1 MESGELKIFR
11 AVAREG
17 SITKAARQLNYVQSN
32 VTARIHKLETDLNI
46 KLFHRTNRGMKLTA
60 AGQNLLQYA
69 DQVLSLLD
77 EAEKS
82 AQLSQHPKGPLRLGA
97 LETTAVTH
105 LPEHAAS
112 FLRRFPEV
120 DLSVNTGDTHSL
132 VQQVLD
138 HKVDGAFV
146 YGPVEYMDIK
156 QIPVSHEELVLISPE
171 EGAIE
176 DMLRLPMLFF
186 GTGCSHRDRVK
197 RLLEEAGI
205 RQQKIIEFGTLEAV
219 IRGVSAGLGTALLP
233 KSAISCSVHRQR
245 VYVHQ
250 LPASYQDM
258 TIVFIYR
265 KDFFMT
271 SAFQRFIAELNETK
285 FIPSV

>member
-1 MESGELKIFR
+1 M
-11 AVAREG
+11 
-17 SITKAARQLNYVQSN
+17 
-32 VTARIHKLETDLNI
+32 
-46 KLFHRTNRGMKLTA
+46 
-60 AGQNLLQYA
+60 
-69 DQVLSLLD
+69 
-77 EAEKS
+77 
-82 AQLSQHPKGPLRLGA
+82 RLGA

-197 RLLEEAGI
+197 RLFEEAGI
-205 RQQKIIEFGTLEAV
+205 QQQKIIEFGTLEAV

-233 KSAISCSVHRQR
+233 KSAIACSVHRQR

-285 FIPSV
+285 LIPSG

>member
-46 KLFHRTNRGMKLTA
+46 KLFHRTNRGMKA
-60 AGQNLLQYA
+60 AGENLLQYA

-132 VQQVLD
+132 VRQVLD

-233 KSAISCSVHRQR
+233 KSAIACSVHRQR

-271 SAFQRFIAELNETK
+271 NAFQRFIAELNETK
-285 FIPSV
+285 LIPSV

>member
-1 MESGELKIFR
+1 MIR
-11 AVAREG
+11 
-17 SITKAARQLNYVQSN
+17 
-32 VTARIHKLETDLNI
+32 
-46 KLFHRTNRGMKLTA
+46 
-60 AGQNLLQYA
+60 
-69 DQVLSLLD
+69 
-77 EAEKS
+77 
-82 AQLSQHPKGPLRLGA
+82 
-97 LETTAVTH
+97 
-105 LPEHAAS
+105 
-112 FLRRFPEV
+112 
-120 DLSVNTGDTHSL
+120 SL
-132 VQQVLD
+132 VRQVLD

-156 QIPVSHEELVLISPE
+156 QIPVSYEELVLISPE

-205 RQQKIIEFGTLEAV
+205 QQQKIIEFGTLEAV

-233 KSAISCSVHRQR
+233 KSAIACSVHRQR

-271 SAFQRFIAELNETK
+271 SAFQRFIAELNEAK
-285 FIPSV
+285 FIQSV

>member
-1 MESGELKIFR
+1 M
-11 AVAREG
+11 
-17 SITKAARQLNYVQSN
+17 
-32 VTARIHKLETDLNI
+32 
-46 KLFHRTNRGMKLTA
+46 
-60 AGQNLLQYA
+60 
-69 DQVLSLLD
+69 
-77 EAEKS
+77 
-82 AQLSQHPKGPLRLGA
+82 RLGA

-132 VQQVLD
+132 VRQVLD

-156 QIPVSHEELVLISPE
+156 QIPVSYEELVLISPE

-205 RQQKIIEFGTLEAV
+205 QQQKIIEFGTLKPLSEV
-219 IRGVSAGLGTALLP
+219 FPLVWERRCCQSRP
-233 KSAISCSVHRQR
+233 
-245 VYVHQ
+245 
-250 LPASYQDM
+250 LPALSIAKGY
-258 TIVFIYR
+258 TF
-265 KDFFMT
+265 T
-271 SAFQRFIAELNETK
+271 SFPHHIRI
-285 FIPSV
+285 

>member
-46 KLFHRTNRGMKLTA
+46 KLFHRINRGMKLTA
-60 AGQNLLQYA
+60 AGENLLQYA

-112 FLRRFPEV
+112 FIRRFPEV
-120 DLSVNTGDTHSL
+120 ELSVNTGDTHSL
-132 VQQVLD
+132 VRQVLD

-146 YGPVEYMDIK
+146 YGPVEYTDIK
-156 QIPVSHEELVLISPE
+156 QISVSYEELVLISPE

-176 DMLRLPMLFF
+176 DLLRLPMLFF
-186 GTGCSHRDRVK
+186 GTG
-197 RLLEEAGI
+197 
-205 RQQKIIEFGTLEAV
+205 
-219 IRGVSAGLGTALLP
+219 ALIAIGSKDYWRKQVFNSK
-233 KSAISCSVHRQR
+233 KS
-245 VYVHQ
+245 
-250 LPASYQDM
+250 
-258 TIVFIYR
+258 
-265 KDFFMT
+265 
-271 SAFQRFIAELNETK
+271 
-285 FIPSV
+285 